1 MSMRDVNELSDWELI
16 ALVVGGKRREDVAEV
31 LTKKNKIYR
40 DFPRMTCEE
49 ELEITYAMTPAE
61 ARRLLAARELGRRIY
76 TQEKA
81 TMVKVTDPK
90 SVAEFMGW
98 MRYENH
104 ERFMVL
110 LLNSKGKIIAVK
122 QVSEGSLNASVVH
135 PREVYREACLAHA
148 AAVIAVHNHPSGVSA
163 PSRED
168 RELTR
173 ALWDSGKILGI
184 PFTDHIII
192 GDDEYYS
199 FKEHGLL

>member
-1 MSMRDVNELSDWELI
+1 MREVREMSDRELI
-16 ALVVGGKRREDVAEV
+16 ALVVGGRRREDVAEI
-31 LTKKNKIYR
+31 LTKKDEIYR

-49 ELEITYAMTPAE
+49 ELEISYAMTPVE
-61 ARRLLAARELGRRIY
+61 ARRLLAAKELGRRIY

-81 TMVKVTDPK
+81 VMLKAADPGT
-90 SVAEFMGW
+90 VAEFMGW
-98 MRYENH
+98 MRFETH
-104 ERFMVL
+104 ERFMIL
-110 LLNSKGKIIAVK
+110 LLNSKGKVITVK
-122 QVSEGSLNASVVH
+122 QISEGSLNASVVH
-135 PREVYREACLAHA
+135 PREVYREACLTHA
-148 AAVIAVHNHPSGVSA
+148 AAVIAVHNHPSGSSA

-173 ALWDSGKILGI
+173 TLWDSGKILGI